1 MLSDPDITNKQRE
14 SETRFLSELENE
26 LKATNTQRDI
36 ISSRLKTQISSI
48 KETFYA
54 MLDGDSTLT
63 EKIQILCQEQ
73 GITIASVLAAISLAI
88 STLVSLVIA
97 AVRGAG
103 TPAVTP
109 EPPAP
114 ELPAPKPKPP
124 EPSSIKEW
132 IQKH

>member
-63 EKIQILCQEQ
+63 EKIQEQ

-124 EPSSIKEW
+124 KGSVKEW
-132 IQKH
+132 IQKQ

>member
-1 MLSDPDITNKQRE
+1 
-14 SETRFLSELENE
+14 
-26 LKATNTQRDI
+26 
-36 ISSRLKTQISSI
+36 
-48 KETFYA
+48 
-54 MLDGDSTLT
+54 MLDSDTTLR
-63 EKIQILCQEQ
+63 EKIRILFKEQ

-88 STLVSLVIA
+88 STLVSLVVA

-132 IQKH
+132 IQKHLQNLANAFKNSVSRHWEPYQV

>member
-1 MLSDPDITNKQRE
+1 
-14 SETRFLSELENE
+14 
-26 LKATNTQRDI
+26 
-36 ISSRLKTQISSI
+36 
-48 KETFYA
+48 
-54 MLDGDSTLT
+54 MLDSDTTLR
-63 EKIQILCQEQ
+63 EKIRILFKEQ

-88 STLVSLVIA
+88 STLVSLVVA

-132 IQKH
+132 IQKHLQNFANAF